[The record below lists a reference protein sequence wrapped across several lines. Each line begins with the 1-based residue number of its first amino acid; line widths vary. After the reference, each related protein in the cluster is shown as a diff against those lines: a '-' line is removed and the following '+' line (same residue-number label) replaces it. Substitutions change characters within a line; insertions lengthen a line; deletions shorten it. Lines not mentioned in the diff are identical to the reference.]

1 MKHIATYRDWSRLNE
16 SGIQG
21 INRSID
27 LFFKGLREWI
37 EENVVALDISLRS
50 GDGWTEL
57 TLIEEGYDDLW
68 TGAEWEDVLIRTDLI
83 FRFRINGDP
92 DKGRLCELGLVDE
105 FELVDG
111 LECRTRSTIDTRNLS
126 DLDVTVMDFKL
137 PLDDVFP
144 DGRFRDPDYSFIEGL
159 LQRSY
164 DRDSIAR
171 AQQRLDDEDTGEE
184 SSDK

>member
-1 MKHIATYRDWSRLNE
+1 MKHIATYRDWSRVNE
-16 SGIQG
+16 SGVQG

-37 EENVVALDISLRS
+37 EEELGVVTLDISLRS

-57 TLIEEGYDDLW
+57 TLIQEGYDDLW

-92 DKGRLCELGLVDE
+92 DKSRLCELGLIDE

-126 DLDVTVMDFKL
+126 DLDVTALDFKL
-137 PLDDVFP
+137 QLEKVFP
-144 DGRFRDPDYSFIEGL
+144 GGSFRNPDYSFIEDL
-159 LQRSY
+159 LQESY

-171 AQQRLDDEDTGEE
+171 AQQRLDDAAAEEED
-184 SSDK
+184 K